1 MPCKEL
7 ELIISQEILN
17 KIRRNLNINGL
28 KKIPL
33 YFAVKNF
40 KFFEKYFNLHLTP
53 VHFYSPI
60 PETYRLNPKV
70 FQKIYECV
78 GIDWNLDEQLNYLQE
93 VFPNYYGE
101 YIPTLNTGLSMVD
114 SFILYSMI
122 RKKRPKIIIEVGG
135 GDTTSIIITALK
147 RNRKEGY
154 DYTFCSIDPYPPKGL
169 REIKEDGYELLERKV
184 QEVDL
189 SPLNTADLLFID
201 SSHVCKID
209 SDVNFEILEVIPKLK
224 VGAVVHWHDIM
235 IPTNYWK
242 EWIDHG
248 NKFWNESYMVHSF
261 MLFNSSFKVIW
272 ASRYMQ
278 LNHPKELRKQF
289 SYFHPED
296 MEQQNLSFWIERIR

>member
-1 MPCKEL
+1 M
-7 ELIISQEILN
+7 
-17 KIRRNLNINGL
+17 
-28 KKIPL
+28 
-33 YFAVKNF
+33 
-40 KFFEKYFNLHLTP
+40 TP

-60 PETYRLNPKV
+60 PETHRLNPKV
-70 FQKIYECV
+70 FDKIFECV
-78 GIDWNLDEQLNYLQE
+78 GIDWNLDKQLNYLQE
-93 VFPNYYGE
+93 VFPHYYEE
-101 YIPTLNTGLSMVD
+101 YTPTLNTGLSMVD

-135 GDTTSIIITALK
+135 GDTTKIIIAALK
-147 RNRKEGY
+147 RNKKEGY
-154 DYTFCSIDPYPPKGL
+154 DYNFYSIDPYPPDYL
-169 REIKEDGYELLERKV
+169 REIEEDGFELLERKV

-189 SPLNTADLLFID
+189 SLLITADLLFID
-201 SSHVCKID
+201 SSHVCKIG

-224 VGAVVHWHDIM
+224 KRAVVHWHDIM

-278 LNHPKELRKQF
+278 LNHPKELSKQF

-296 MEQQNLSFWIERIR
+296 MEQQNTSFWIERIR